1 MSDDHRWDEE
11 IAKAERDFETNK
23 RLVDAGEQ
31 FRSQKPAPSR
41 HRPSSGPG
49 GRVHLIG

>member
-23 RLVDAGEQ
+23 RLVDAGEK

-41 HRPSSGPG
+41 HRPSSSPG
-49 GRVHLIG
+49 RRVHLIG